1 MPVPFMVRVSTSRVA
16 LLKAGLKIGCS
27 AKWLVPWSHPIDIE
41 AFEIPL
47 GMLHMVDA
55 ILIRRVPKVT
65 DLLFQKWQ
73 LRIFSSARLPTRPKI
88 QDYDENNH

>member
-16 LLKAGLKIGCS
+16 LLEAGLKIGCS

-55 ILIRRVPKVT
+55 ILIRRGSKG
-65 DLLFQKWQ
+65 D
-73 LRIFSSARLPTRPKI
+73 RSALPEMAASDILECKASDPPQDTRL
-88 QDYDENNH
+88 